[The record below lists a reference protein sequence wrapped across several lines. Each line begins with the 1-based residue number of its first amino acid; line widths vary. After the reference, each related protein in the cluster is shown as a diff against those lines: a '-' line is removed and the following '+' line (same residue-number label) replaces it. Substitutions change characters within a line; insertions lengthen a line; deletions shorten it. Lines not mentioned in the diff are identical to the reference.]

1 MEDAIYQG
9 YGLLTIEEVCAVTK
23 MSRSTVYK
31 KVKSGEF
38 PKPIRL
44 GRRMV
49 RWRRW
54 EVETWISSR
63 PEA

>member
-1 MEDAIYQG
+1 MEDHISQRWE
-9 YGLLTIEEVCAVTK
+9 LLTIEEVCAMTR

-54 EVETWISSR
+54 EVVKWISSR